1 MKYAQR
7 KTGAEYEAWYP
18 NGKQAARYT
27 TSVSQQI
34 LKVEAWD
41 EDGNQT
47 QNLDEILNRIDTE
60 LDPRRERE

>member
-27 TSVSQQI
+27 TSPDRLI
-34 LKVEAWD
+34 LNVEAWD

-47 QNLDEILNRIDTE
+47 RNLDEILNQIDTE
-60 LDPRRERE
+60 LDPRRER